1 MALSK
6 KILAAVLSG
15 VVVVGA
21 ATTGIIFATSK
32 KSSSVKINKSTPET
46 YLTSSIE
53 KKLFD
58 GIAKSN
64 AKYELI
70 KKNIDFN
77 DAKSNITMNI
87 SLDKAIRSLINDL
100 IYELTYSDDI
110 DIDWLNSLN
119 LGIESN
125 ICQGK
130 ESLVYNVGINN
141 QNLVTLDGR
150 LDFPAGKFYFGET
163 SLLKKWL
170 YYEDNE
176 EVLSQA
182 SEMMK
187 KYPSLYKL
195 VPSNKELVSFIQKY
209 LGVIKAQVKDV
220 EITKD
225 YDVSVG
231 SISEKGTKLAGGFTY
246 NQIIAIVKNFL
257 TTVRDDQELKN
268 YVLKVIKTVNDV
280 LPEDSKVPELENF
293 DYQIITDFLNGYLD
307 EVESWEDE
315 GFGSTK
321 LIDFALLLNAK
332 DDIIGTEINVS
343 DVGKLNYAK
352 AKQNEN
358 FESNFVVKVE
368 DYKFTV
374 ATTGTEKDGIL
385 SSKTKVSYQ
394 DSYDKAKLC
403 DIGFENFDLKS
414 YQKGITNG
422 TVSIG
427 GFSEDGIEILEDFL
441 DDVFN
446 IYNRTLNSVLETL
459 ASFSLEVTNTN
470 STYNNT
476 NATIGVKF
484 QKKTLGTIDY
494 KSTLSKGTPVSFPTN
509 AENVEDVDDWTS
521 FLLENIDFDAV
532 MSLLEKCGCSD
543 EILEIFEELTS
554 WF

>member
-1 MALSK
+1 MTLSK

-64 AKYELI
+64 AKYEII

-110 DIDWLNSLN
+110 NIDWLNSLN

-494 KSTLSKGTPVSFPTN
+494 KSTLSKGTSVSFPTN